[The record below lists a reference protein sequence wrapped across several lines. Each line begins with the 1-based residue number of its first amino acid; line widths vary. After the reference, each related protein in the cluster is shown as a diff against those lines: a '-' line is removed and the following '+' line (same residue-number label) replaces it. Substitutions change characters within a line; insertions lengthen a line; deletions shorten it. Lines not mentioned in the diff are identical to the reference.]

1 VTASWDIVVSV
12 DTALAQSREGDQSVE
27 ETVYGLL
34 IHGLLHLLDYD
45 HERSSA
51 DADRMET
58 EQARLLTMMIEG

>member
-1 VTASWDIVVSV
+1 MLGDIVVSV
-12 DTALAQSREGDQSVE
+12 DTALTQSRESDQSAE
-27 ETVYGLL
+27 ETVYELL

-45 HERSSA
+45 HERSRA